1 MEFLFAG
8 LVSAFVACV
17 ILATKS
23 YHLKYTAKGHSG
35 AARQSAHRTPTPR
48 IGGIAIFSGFIA
60 GTTMLP
66 TDVAAYAVP
75 LLLSCIAVFVGG
87 LGEDIGREVS
97 PKTRL
102 ILSFISALSAIAI
115 FRAWIGPLGSPYLNW
130 ITSTLFGATVFTV
143 LISGGVAH
151 ATNLIDGLNGLA
163 MGVCMLIAGGLA
175 FLAHAVG
182 DTVILN
188 ISILLMSS
196 ILGLYVFNFPFGKIF
211 LGDAGAYT
219 LGHVLIW
226 LSILLVARN
235 PEISPYAILLI
246 FFWPI
251 MDMLFAIFRRVVNRE
266 PIGAPDRLHFH
277 QLMMR
282 GLGLIYFNRT
292 QRNVT
297 NPLATV
303 LVLPMTV
310 VPIIAAQFLWHD
322 IGQSAVALLFFG
334 ALFIVTYRS
343 LFIVI
348 LQRASTR
355 HQRTSAKTNTVV
367 TDPSVTPAE

>member
-1 MEFLFAG
+1 
-8 LVSAFVACV
+8 
-17 ILATKS
+17 
-23 YHLKYTAKGHSG
+23 
-35 AARQSAHRTPTPR
+35 
-48 IGGIAIFSGFIA
+48 
-60 GTTMLP
+60 
-66 TDVAAYAVP
+66 
-75 LLLSCIAVFVGG
+75 
-87 LGEDIGREVS
+87 
-97 PKTRL
+97 
-102 ILSFISALSAIAI
+102 
-115 FRAWIGPLGSPYLNW
+115 
-130 ITSTLFGATVFTV
+130 V

-163 MGVCMLIAGGLA
+163 MGVCMLFAGGLA
-175 FLAHAVG
+175 FLAYAVG
-182 DTVILN
+182 DTVIMN
-188 ISILLMSS
+188 ISTLLMCS
-196 ILGLYVFNFPFGKIF
+196 IFGLFVFNFPFGKVF

-219 LGHVLIW
+219 LGHLLIW

-251 MDMLFAIFRRVVNRE
+251 MDMLFAIFRRIVKRE
-266 PIGAPDRLHFH
+266 PIGAPDRLHSH

-282 GLGLIYFNRT
+282 GLGLTYFDRA
-292 QRNVT
+292 QRKVT
-297 NPLATV
+297 NPLATA
-303 LVLPMTV
+303 LVLPMTA

-355 HQRTSAKTNTVV
+355 YQRTSAKKNTVV
-367 TDPSVTPAE
+367 ADPSVTPAE

>member
-1 MEFLFAG
+1 MKFLFAG

-35 AARQSAHRTPTPR
+35 AARQSAHRVPTPR
-48 IGGIAIFSGFIA
+48 VGGIAIFSGFIA
-60 GTTMLP
+60 GTAMLP
-66 TDVAAYAVP
+66 SDVAAYAVP

-87 LGEDIGREVS
+87 LGEDIGRDVS

-102 ILSFISALSAIAI
+102 ILSFISALCAIAI

-130 ITSTLFGATVFTV
+130 ITSTLLGATLFTV

-175 FLAHAVG
+175 YLAYSVSDA
-182 DTVILN
+182 VILN
-188 ISILLMSS
+188 ISLLLMCS
-196 ILGLYVFNFPFGKIF
+196 ILGLFLFNFPFGKIF

-251 MDMLFAIFRRVVNRE
+251 MDMLFAIFRRVVNCE

-277 QLMMR
+277 QLVMR

-303 LVLPMTV
+303 LVLPMTA
-310 VPIIAAQFLWHD
+310 VPIVAAQFLWHD

-355 HQRTSAKTNTVV
+355 HQRTAAKTSTVV
-367 TDPSVTPAE
+367 ADPRVTPAE

>member
-1 MEFLFAG
+1 MGFLFAG

-23 YHLKYTAKGHSG
+23 FHLKYTTKGHSG
-35 AARQSAHRTPTPR
+35 AARQSAHRAPTPR
-48 IGGIAIFSGFIA
+48 VGGIAIFSGFIA
-60 GTTMLP
+60 GIALLP
-66 TDVAAYAVP
+66 SDVAAYAVP
-75 LLLSCIAVFVGG
+75 LLLRCIAVFVGG
-87 LGEDIGREVS
+87 LGEDIGRDVS

-102 ILSFISALSAIAI
+102 ILSFISALCAIAI

-163 MGVCMLIAGGLA
+163 MGVCMLITGGLA

-188 ISILLMSS
+188 ISVLFMSS

-226 LSILLVARN
+226 LSILLVARH

-251 MDMLFAIFRRVVNRE
+251 MDMRFAILRRVVNRE

-277 QLMMR
+277 QLVMR

-303 LVLPMTV
+303 LVLPMTA
-310 VPIIAAQFLWHD
+310 VPIVAAQFLWHD

-334 ALFIVTYRS
+334 SLFIVTYRS
-343 LFIVI
+343 LFIFI

-355 HQRTSAKTNTVV
+355 HQRIAAKTSTVV

>member
-17 ILATKS
+17 ILANKS
-23 YHLKYTAKGHSG
+23 YHLNYTAKGHSG

-60 GTTMLP
+60 GTAMLP
-66 TDVAAYAVP
+66 SDAATYAVP

-87 LGEDIGREVS
+87 LGEDIGRDIS

-102 ILSFISALSAIAI
+102 ILSFISALCAISI
-115 FRAWIGPLGSPYLNW
+115 FRVWIGPLGSPYLNW
-130 ITSTLFGATVFTV
+130 ITSTLLGATVFTV

-175 FLAHAVG
+175 FLAQSVG

-188 ISILLMSS
+188 ISILLMFS

-251 MDMLFAIFRRVVNRE
+251 IDMLLAIFRRVVKRE
-266 PIGAPDRLHFH
+266 PIGTPDRLHFH
-277 QLMMR
+277 QLLMR
-282 GLGLIYFNRT
+282 GVGLTYIDRT

-297 NPLATV
+297 NPLATA
-303 LVLPMTV
+303 LVLPMTA

-367 TDPSVTPAE
+367 ADQSVTPAE

>member
-8 LVSAFVACV
+8 LVPAFVACV

-60 GTTMLP
+60 GTAMTTP
-66 TDVAAYAVP
+66 DVAVYALP

-87 LGEDIGREVS
+87 LGEDIGRDVS

-102 ILSFISALSAIAI
+102 ILSFISARCAIAI
-115 FRAWIGPLGSPYLNW
+115 FRVWIGPLGSSYLNW
-130 ITSTLFGATVFTV
+130 ITSTLLGATVFTV
-143 LISGGVAH
+143 LKSGGLAH

-175 FLAHAVG
+175 FLAYAVG

-188 ISILLMSS
+188 ISILLMCS
-196 ILGLYVFNFPFGKIF
+196 ILGLFVFNFPYGKIF

-235 PEISPYAILLI
+235 PEISPHAILLL

-282 GLGLIYFNRT
+282 GLGLTYFDRT
-292 QRNVT
+292 QRSVT

-303 LVLPMTV
+303 LVLPMTM
-310 VPIIAAQFLWHD
+310 VPIIAA
-322 IGQSAVALLFFG
+322 
-334 ALFIVTYRS
+334 
-343 LFIVI
+343 
-348 LQRASTR
+348 
-355 HQRTSAKTNTVV
+355 
-367 TDPSVTPAE
+367 

>member
-60 GTTMLP
+60 GTAMTTP
-66 TDVAAYAVP
+66 DVAAYALP
-75 LLLSCIAVFVGG
+75 LLLSCIAIFVGG
-87 LGEDIGREVS
+87 LGEDIGRDVR

-102 ILSFISALSAIAI
+102 ILSFISALCAIAI
-115 FRAWIGPLGSPYLNW
+115 FRVWIGPLGSPYLNW
-130 ITSTLFGATVFTV
+130 ITSTLLGATVFTV

-175 FLAHAVG
+175 FLAYAVG

-188 ISILLMSS
+188 ISILLMCS
-196 ILGLYVFNFPFGKIF
+196 ILGLFVFNFPYGKIF

-251 MDMLFAIFRRVVNRE
+251 MDMLFAIFRRIVKRE

-282 GLGLIYFNRT
+282 GLSLTYFDGT
-292 QRNVT
+292 QRSVT

-310 VPIIAAQFLWHD
+310 VPIIAAQFFWHD

-355 HQRTSAKTNTVV
+355 HQRRSARTNTVV
-367 TDPSVTPAE
+367 ADPSVTPAE

>member
-60 GTTMLP
+60 GTAMLP
-66 TDVAAYAVP
+66 SDVAVYAVP

-87 LGEDIGREVS
+87 LGEDIGRDVS

-102 ILSFISALSAIAI
+102 ILSFISALCAIAI
-115 FRAWIGPLGSPYLNW
+115 FRVWIGPLGSPYLNW

-163 MGVCMLIAGGLA
+163 MGVCMLIAGGIA
-175 FLAHAVG
+175 FLAYAVG

-196 ILGLYVFNFPFGKIF
+196 ILGLFLFNFPFGKIF

>member
-8 LVSAFVACV
+8 LVSAFLACV

-35 AARQSAHRTPTPR
+35 AARQLAHRTPTPR

-60 GTTMLP
+60 GTAMLP
-66 TDVAAYAVP
+66 SDVAAYAVP

-87 LGEDIGREVS
+87 LGEDIGRDVS

-102 ILSFISALSAIAI
+102 ILSFISALCAIAI

-130 ITSTLFGATVFTV
+130 ITSTLLGATVFTV
-143 LISGGVAH
+143 LIAGGVAH

-175 FLAHAVG
+175 FLAQAVG

-188 ISILLMSS
+188 ISILLMCS
-196 ILGLYVFNFPFGKIF
+196 ILGLFVFNFPFGKIF

-251 MDMLFAIFRRVVNRE
+251 MDMLFAIFRRVVKRE

-282 GLGLIYFNRT
+282 GLGLTYFNRQ

-297 NPLATV
+297 NPLATA
-303 LVLPMTV
+303 LVLPMTA

-348 LQRASTR
+348 LQRTSTR
-355 HQRTSAKTNTVV
+355 HQRTAAKTSTVV
-367 TDPSVTPAE
+367 ADPSVTPAE